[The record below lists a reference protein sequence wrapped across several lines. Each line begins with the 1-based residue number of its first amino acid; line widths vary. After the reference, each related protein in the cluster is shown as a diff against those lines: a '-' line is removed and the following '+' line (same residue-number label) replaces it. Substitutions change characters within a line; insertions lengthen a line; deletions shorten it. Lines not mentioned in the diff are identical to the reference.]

1 MISTPHISIVT
12 PVYNEQ
18 ECLETLKERVDRALA
33 NVRCRYDVYLIDD
46 GSLDRTPEIIRR
58 IARDD
63 PRWHGVFLA
72 RNFGHQAA
80 ISAGLAIARGDVVVV
95 MDGDLQDAPEAIP
108 EMLERWQSGYDV
120 VYAVRT
126 RRKESVLHRLAYWT
140 FYRLLNGM
148 SEQRVPVDA
157 GDFCLMSRRVVD
169 ALNALPE
176 RNRFVRGLRA
186 WVGFRQIGIE
196 VERGARVAGR
206 PKYTLVKLIRLAA
219 DGVLDFSWM
228 PLRAASIAGFVSIA
242 VASIYLVIVV
252 ALRLLGQV
260 ELQGWTTVVFLVIW
274 FGGMNLMSL
283 GIIGEYLG
291 RTYAEAKRRPMYII
305 ASTTD
310 EAEASTHAVVT
321 RNAAVGI
328 NADAALVPA
337 SGGEEPKCYATE

>member
-1 MISTPHISIVT
+1 MTTPHISIVA

-18 ECLETLKERVDRALA
+18 ECLETLKARVDHALA
-33 NVRCRYDVYLIDD
+33 DVSCRYDVYLVDD
-46 GSLDRTPEIIRR
+46 GSRDRTPDIIRR
-58 IARDD
+58 IARVDR
-63 PRWHGVFLA
+63 RWHGVFLA

-80 ISAGLAIARGDVVVV
+80 ISAGLAIARGDAVVV
-95 MDGDLQDAPEAIP
+95 MDGDLQDSPEAIP
-108 EMLERWQSGYDV
+108 AMLERWQSGYDV

-126 RRKESVLHRLAYWT
+126 KRKESVFHRLAYWA

-157 GDFCLMSRRVVD
+157 GDFRLMSRRVVD

-176 RNRFVRGLRA
+176 RNRFIRGLRA

-196 VERGARVAGR
+196 VERCARAAGR
-206 PKYTLVKLIRLAA
+206 PKYTLAKLVRLAA

-228 PLRAASIAGFVSIA
+228 PLRAASIAGFMSIG
-242 VASIYLVIVV
+242 VASIYLLVV
-252 ALRLLGQV
+252 VVLRLLGQF

-291 RTYAEAKRRPMYII
+291 RTYAEAKRRPTYIV

-310 EAEASTHAVVT
+310 EATAPIDSIRTLPQSEVPRAELETVET
-321 RNAAVGI
+321 AARRYGV
-328 NADAALVPA
+328 
-337 SGGEEPKCYATE
+337 